1 MVEIVKNIGVKM
13 AALSRNRRAFIII
26 AVVLVTLLM
35 VALSSLVVLD
45 VRSSEGI
52 FYSGDSSTS
61 LPQRTAKRPPQ
72 ARRDD
77 RAGAVPTPALDK
89 ARGHRGIIPALT
101 TPTKDSPRASGST
114 DR

>member
-1 MVEIVKNIGVKM
+1 MYYLMSMIFFCLFLYNEALTNFFFYVKFDVSN
-13 AALSRNRRAFIII
+13 LNIII

-61 LPQRTAKRPPQ
+61 LPQRTAIRP
-72 ARRDD
+72 
-77 RAGAVPTPALDK
+77 
-89 ARGHRGIIPALT
+89 
-101 TPTKDSPRASGST
+101 
-114 DR
+114 